1 MIAENAQGLAGT
13 AIHAGSLHR
22 RALSAS
28 TAGPRENE
36 SLTKSKRVNVKR
48 VYIRKKMNDCFNPEC
63 PACKAKEKKCVID
76 WTLPIATVS
85 ESNARDHWSKR
96 AYRAR
101 AQRQHI
107 WVQWR
112 NTVDERD
119 IPIQTPCIIRISR
132 ISTRFLD
139 DDNLRGALKSVRDGI
154 ADCINPGRA
163 PGRSDNIE
171 GMSFEYAQEKGK
183 PKEKAVRIQIFC

>member
-1 MIAENAQGLAGT
+1 MICTIFFGEEM
-13 AIHAGSLHR
+13 S
-22 RALSAS
+22 
-28 TAGPRENE
+28 
-36 SLTKSKRVNVKR
+36 
-48 VYIRKKMNDCFNPEC
+48 DCTNPEC
-63 PACKAKEKKCVID
+63 RCKARTSQSQYNPYNLDCVID

-96 AYRAR
+96 AARAR
-101 AQRQHI
+101 AQRNHI

-112 NTVDERD
+112 NNEDKISVVL
-119 IPIQTPCIIRISR
+119 PCVIRLFRISNR
-132 ISTRFLD
+132 HLD
-139 DDNLRGALKSVRDGI
+139 DDNLRGALKAVRDGI

-163 PGRSDNIE
+163 AGRADNIE